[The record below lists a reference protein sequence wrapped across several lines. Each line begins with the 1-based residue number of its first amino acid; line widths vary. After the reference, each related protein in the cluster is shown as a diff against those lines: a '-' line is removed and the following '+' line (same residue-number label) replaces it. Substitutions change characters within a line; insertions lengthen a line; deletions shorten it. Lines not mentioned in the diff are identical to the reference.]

1 MAQLYRKSALEK
13 ISNPEQLDK
22 ALTVTSPMSWLVLAA
37 LTVMVVVTVI
47 WSIVGTLPITVSTNG
62 IVASP
67 VSTNAVY
74 IPETGS
80 VSAVLVHSG
89 QEIHLNDPVLTYTIN
104 GSSRTV
110 SSSQVGTVANISVN
124 VGDRVTQGSEV
135 LRISPVTSSS
145 QVIVCY
151 LKASDAT
158 KVSRGM
164 NAYIYLTGK
173 DSQTYGHMQARV
185 INVDTHVTSTTGM
198 YDVIGSS
205 NNLASV
211 FTADSSALV
220 AVTCELYLDG
230 ETASGYYWSNE
241 KGKSLT
247 VSNGALVTAKIITE
261 EIAPIT
267 KLFSKLKEIWG
278 E

>member
-37 LTVMVVVTVI
+37 LTVMVIVTVI

-74 IPETGS
+74 IPETGT
-80 VSAVLVHSG
+80 VSAVLVHPG
-89 QEIHLNDPVLTYTIN
+89 QNIASDVPVLTYTID
-104 GSSRTV
+104 GSSRTIN
-110 SSSQVGTVANISVN
+110 SSQVGTVANISVN
-124 VGDRVTQGSEV
+124 VGDRVTQGSEI
-135 LRISPVTSSS
+135 LRVSPNSNSK

-158 KVSRGM
+158 KVRRGM
-164 NAYIYLTGK
+164 EAYIYLTGK

-198 YDVIGSS
+198 YDVIGSD

-211 FTADSSALV
+211 FTSESSAVV
-220 AVTCELYLDG
+220 AVTCELYLDE
-230 ETASGYYWSNE
+230 ETVSGYYWSNE
-241 KGKSLT
+241 KGKNLA
-247 VSNGALVTAKIITE
+247 VPNGALVTAKIITE